1 MENLISP
8 IPENIANIL
17 VNNLYGR
24 KIIIKSEGLKYK
36 GRVTDVAYD
45 GNFVKVNIDHSEKVI
60 SLGMDTY
67 FKLLK

>member
-1 MENLISP
+1 MENSISP

-17 VNNLYGR
+17 VNGLYGR
-24 KIIIKSEGLKYK
+24 KVIIKSEGLKYK

-45 GNFVKVNIDHSEKVI
+45 GNFVNINIDHSEKVI